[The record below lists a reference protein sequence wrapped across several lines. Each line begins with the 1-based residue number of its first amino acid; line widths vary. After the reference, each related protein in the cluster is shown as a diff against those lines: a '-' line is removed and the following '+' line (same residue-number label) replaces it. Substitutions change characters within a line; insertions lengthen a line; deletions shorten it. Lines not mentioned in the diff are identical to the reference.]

1 MTSLLAIDRL
11 PPPDVSVA
19 VPGSKSETN
28 RALICAALAEG
39 TSILR
44 NPSLSDDSLLMV
56 KALDGL
62 GFRVEGEPSH
72 RELRVRGT
80 AGRIPVR
87 AAAVAC
93 GNAGTTLRFC
103 TALCAL
109 GDGEFLVD
117 GDDRMRARPIQDLL
131 DALTL
136 LGVRAKSLHGNGC
149 PPVRIAGHGMEGGD
163 AVLAGDT
170 SSQFLTGLLLVAPY
184 ARRSVNLRVEG
195 GLVSKPYVD
204 LTERV
209 MAAFGVPIARAGYV
223 HFSVQAN
230 QSYRGVPY
238 TIEPDASSAGYF
250 WAIAAVTGGRIR
262 VNGLGASCAQ
272 ADVALLDRLAAM
284 GCTVTRNGDGSE
296 VRGGC
301 PLRGIETTMTDC
313 PDAVP
318 TLAAVALFAEGP
330 TTIRG
335 VANLRVK
342 ESDRLA
348 AIATEWRK
356 LGARVE
362 VFDDGLRIEPGPLRP
377 ATLATYDDHRIA
389 MSAAVIGA
397 GAGGVTIENPECVS
411 KSFPGFFEVLGRL
424 RGGGPPGVL

>member
-1 MTSLLAIDRL
+1 MTPPLTISRL
-11 PPPDVSVA
+11 PTPDVSVA

-28 RALICAALAEG
+28 RALVCAALAGG

-44 NPSLSDDSLLMV
+44 NPSFSDDSLLMV
-56 KALDGL
+56 KALDAL
-62 GFRVEGEPSH
+62 GIRVEGDPSG

-80 AGRIPVR
+80 GGKIPVR
-87 AAAVAC
+87 AAALSC
-93 GNAGTTLRFC
+93 GNAGTTLRFS

-109 GDGEFLVD
+109 GDGEYLID
-117 GDDRMRARPIQDLL
+117 GDERMRARPIQDLL

-136 LGVRAKSLHGNGC
+136 LGVRATSLHGNDC
-149 PPVRIAGHGMEGGD
+149 PPVRVATRGIEGGD

-170 SSQFLTGLLLVAPY
+170 SSQFLTALLLVSPH
-184 ARRSVNLRVEG
+184 ARRSVNLRIES

-209 MAAFGVPIARAGYV
+209 MGAFGVPIVRAGYV
-223 HFSVQAN
+223 HFSVRAN
-230 QSYRGVPY
+230 QSYRGLAYSV
-238 TIEPDASSAGYF
+238 EPDASSAGYF

-272 ADVALLDRLAAM
+272 ADVALLDRLSDM
-284 GCTVTRNGDGSE
+284 GCAVTRNGDGSE
-296 VRGGC
+296 VRGAR

-335 VANLRVK
+335 VAHLRDK

-348 AIATEWRK
+348 AIAAEWGK

-377 ATLATYDDHRIA
+377 ATLSTHDDHRIA

-397 GAGGVTIENPECVS
+397 GAGGVTIENPDCVA

-424 RGGGPPGVL
+424 RNGA